1 MMATFTE
8 MEDIGRAIG
17 VDQIFL
23 GVASF
28 FTVAFGGLFIGILV
42 GFLTALITKTTREV
56 RVMEPLALFGMA
68 YLAYFAAELFH
79 WSGIISL
86 IGCGLI
92 QSHYAF
98 NNTSQKSQTTVKY
111 FIKMAS
117 SLSDIIIFLFLG
129 VALIKNIETD
139 DKASWNVGFI
149 VWSLCFCLIAR
160 FLTIYGLVWICNRYR
175 VKQINLQEQ
184 FIMAYGGLRG
194 AVGFSLVEMIS
205 DDHVEPKS
213 IFVNTTLVIVM
224 FTIFIQ
230 VSLDIFLSC
239 VRCTYT
245 LHFSNQ
251 GGTIKYLVDLLN
263 IDKKKEEGN
272 SISEEVNDNVM
283 EHIMSGIDV
292 ISGKRGKQYFQVCT
306 QIIQ

>member
-8 MEDIGRAIG
+8 MEHIGETIG

-98 NNTSQKSQTTVKY
+98 NNTSHKSQTTVQC

-139 DKASWNVGFI
+139 VKAAWNVGFI

-205 DDHVEPKS
+205 DDVVPKS

-230 VSLDIFLSC
+230 VSLDIFYRVYDVSILFI
-239 VRCTYT
+239 
-245 LHFSNQ
+245 FSNQ

-272 SISEEVNDNVM
+272 TISEEVNDNVM